1 MNNPFNRQIDPHAAD
16 FIGGCTPGEKPE
28 NTTMIIESM
37 VQRSLEAG
45 PMRTADEDQVLFRKV
60 KKFFRPG
67 ETTINQLC
75 GRIGIG
81 PRALREWTDDRIR
94 GFEVLADARAA
105 SEIKIANGKG
115 PRFSFP
121 EPPTNQGFVM
131 VGDT

>member
-1 MNNPFNRQIDPHAAD
+1 MNNPFKRGIDPHAAD

-45 PMRTADEDQVLFRKV
+45 PMQRVQEDEALLKKCRK
-60 KKFFRPG
+60 FMRAG
-67 ETTINQLC
+67 ESSINELC

-105 SEIKIANGKG
+105 DEIKIANGKG

-121 EPPTNQGFVM
+121 EPANNQGFIM
-131 VGDT
+131 VPD